1 MRFVRLLGSAVAGTG
16 RFLWD
21 FLVGDTPEIFVAVC
35 VALAAVAV
43 ISHHRHSSLG
53 GWVLLVA
60 TFVILGGSVMK
71 AIRTSKKK

>member
-1 MRFVRLLGSAVAGTG
+1 MKLFRPLIAVVAGIG

-35 VALAAVAV
+35 VALAGVALL
-43 ISHHRHSSLG
+43 SRHRDSSLG
-53 GWVLLVA
+53 GWVLLLG
-60 TFVILGGSVMK
+60 TLLILGGSVMK